1 MSRENIIIL
10 AGALGA
16 VGSLFLFG
24 VVGTVVDTPG
34 QWGSVIAFVLLVGF
48 GFVLPQLYLMRTDA
62 AVSNTAR
69 LGVITVIMLI
79 LGPGFA
85 AEVDGIESKAISGV
99 VVLSILFVVT
109 HQLREGYRQ
118 SIRNDTQ

>member
-1 MSRENIIIL
+1 VSRENIIIL